1 MKLVERFSM
10 IVFSLIVLVL
20 SIFTILVSVDL
31 VSVDVL
37 ENIFGYFSENIVVTV
52 CICILMALWSIAN
65 IFFRNGSK
73 NENAN
78 GVLMENANGSLLI
91 TKDSISNLVESV
103 LRKNQD
109 IKEANVKIE
118 IDENKDVI
126 INIIVVI
133 KDNIVIKDTS
143 ARLQESIKMA
153 IKKATDL
160 DVSNVN
166 IKIKSVEQEKKT
178 ALQ

>member
-1 MKLVERFSM
+1 MKLVEK
-10 IVFSLIVLVL
+10 FSLIIFSFIVLVL
-20 SIFTILVSVDL
+20 SIFTLLVSVDL
-31 VSVDVL
+31 VNVSVFDS
-37 ENIFGYFSENIVVTV
+37 IFGVLSENIVLTV
-52 CICILMALWSIAN
+52 CVSILMALWAIAN
-65 IFFRNGSK
+65 IFFRDGSS
-73 NENAN
+73 NVNAN
-78 GVLMENANGSLLI
+78 GVLLENANGSLLI

-109 IKEANVKIE
+109 IKEASVKIE
-118 IDENKDVI
+118 IDENKDVV
-126 INIIVVI
+126 INIVAVI

-143 ARLQESIKMA
+143 TRLQESIKMS

-166 IKIKSVEQEKKT
+166 IKIKNVEQEKKA

>member
-1 MKLVERFSM
+1 MKLVERFSL

-31 VSVDVL
+31 VSVDVF
-37 ENIFGYFSENIVVTV
+37 ESIFGYFSENIVVTV
-52 CICILMALWSIAN
+52 CIYILMALWSIAN
-65 IFFRNGSK
+65 IFFKNGSK

-126 INIIVVI
+126 INIVAVI

-143 ARLQESIKMA
+143 ARLQENIKMA

>member
-1 MKLVERFSM
+1 
-10 IVFSLIVLVL
+10 
-20 SIFTILVSVDL
+20 
-31 VSVDVL
+31 
-37 ENIFGYFSENIVVTV
+37 
-52 CICILMALWSIAN
+52 
-65 IFFRNGSK
+65 
-73 NENAN
+73 
-78 GVLMENANGSLLI
+78 MENANGSLLI

-103 LRKNQD
+103 LKKNQD

-126 INIIVVI
+126 INIIAVI

>member
-1 MKLVERFSM
+1 
-10 IVFSLIVLVL
+10 
-20 SIFTILVSVDL
+20 
-31 VSVDVL
+31 
-37 ENIFGYFSENIVVTV
+37 
-52 CICILMALWSIAN
+52 
-65 IFFRNGSK
+65 
-73 NENAN
+73 
-78 GVLMENANGSLLI
+78 MENANGSLLI

>member
-1 MKLVERFSM
+1 MVYFPEEYKD
-10 IVFSLIVLVL
+10 
-20 SIFTILVSVDL
+20 VS
-31 VSVDVL
+31 
-37 ENIFGYFSENIVVTV
+37 Y
-52 CICILMALWSIAN
+52 
-65 IFFRNGSK
+65 
-73 NENAN
+73 
-78 GVLMENANGSLLI
+78 
-91 TKDSISNLVESV
+91 
-103 LRKNQD
+103 QD